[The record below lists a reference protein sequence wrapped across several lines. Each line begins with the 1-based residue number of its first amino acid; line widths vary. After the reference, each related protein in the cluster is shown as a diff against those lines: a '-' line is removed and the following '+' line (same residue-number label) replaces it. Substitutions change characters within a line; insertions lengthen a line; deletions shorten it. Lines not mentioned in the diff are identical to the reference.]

1 MRHRGLHLTDIPE
14 TTTEACLWTIHSL
27 SQHTRVREGTMPR
40 RFKGEIF
47 RQSGV
52 SYLVVGHD
60 REQPDM
66 LLVKTV
72 NPARELKRMH
82 KTAVANCIA
91 SDRNPVAHSA

>member
-1 MRHRGLHLTDIPE
+1 
-14 TTTEACLWTIHSL
+14 
-27 SQHTRVREGTMPR
+27 MPR

-72 NPARELKRMH
+72 NPADIVQLFLRIFRRQRLIARTLL
-82 KTAVANCIA
+82 TASGIA
-91 SDRNPVAHSA
+91 CSARNRP

>member
-1 MRHRGLHLTDIPE
+1 
-14 TTTEACLWTIHSL
+14 
-27 SQHTRVREGTMPR
+27 MPR

-82 KTAVANCIA
+82 KAAVANCIA
-91 SDRNPVAHSA
+91 SDRNPSAYSA